1 MAAGRDAAPRG
12 SKREAKTFLVADSN
26 AHDPALA
33 SLFAASAGPVKP
45 PPKSRYQAP
54 PPTKPSKAE
63 AENETPTD
71 EELSELEDAEEADSD
86 AEIAAEDS
94 SLNAQ
99 DAVHAPQALTDEG
112 QSSKTH
118 KKRKRRNEEDDNLE
132 GLYLQNL
139 AREEAKEVEV
149 AQRATKRRKPENGED
164 EDGSS
169 DASEQTSEAEDA
181 DEDGAE
187 AADSDLESTYSI
199 PQHESLN
206 PNKDASE
213 LEKSS
218 RTVFLGNVSTTAIT
232 SKSARKTLLAHLS
245 SFLPSLPVP
254 ANSPPH
260 KVESLRF
267 RSTAFATPI
276 PKKAA
281 FAKKELMEATTKS
294 TNAYAVYSTQAA
306 AREAAKRLNG
316 SVVLDRHLRV
326 DEVAHPAKVD
336 HRRCVFVGNLGFVD
350 DSSAIDA
357 AKDAESGKKE
367 RKKTKPPGDVE
378 EGLWRQL
385 SKAGTVESVRVIRD
399 AKTRVGKGIAYDENG
414 AEAALLYNDKS
425 FPPLLPRKLRV
436 LRAKAQKRNAAK
448 IRPPPPRHAAN
459 GIYNPK
465 PQPEHASLAG
475 RAGKL
480 LGRAGAAQ
488 VLKGQQRP
496 ESGKGIGIGAG
507 IRAPEGFVFEGHR
520 ASSKQGKSG
529 LKLGGAGK
537 KKGKGKGKP
546 TTRSSRRGEA
556 WKAQGGKKG
565 GK

>member
-1 MAAGRDAAPRG
+1 MAVSREATSRS
-12 SKREAKTFLVADSN
+12 SKREAKTSLIADSKT
-26 AHDPALA
+26 HDPALA
-33 SLFAASAGPVKP
+33 SLFAASSGPVKP

-63 AENETPTD
+63 AKDETSTD

-86 AEIAAEDS
+86 AETAAEES
-94 SLNAQ
+94 SPNGQ
-99 DAVHAPQALTDEG
+99 DAAHASQALTDEG

-139 AREEAKEVEV
+139 AKEEAKEVEV
-149 AQRATKRRKPENGED
+149 AQRATKRRKPINGEA
-164 EDGSS
+164 EDGASS
-169 DASEQTSEAEDA
+169 ASEQTSEAED
-181 DEDGAE
+181 EDKNEAE
-187 AADSDLESTYSI
+187 AADSDLESSFSI

-245 SFLPSLPVP
+245 SFLSSLS
-254 ANSPPH
+254 ASTNSPPH

-294 TNAYAVYSTQAA
+294 TNAYAVYSTQTA

-316 SVVLDRHLRV
+316 TVVLDRHLRV

-367 RKKTKPPGDVE
+367 RKKAKPPGDVE
-378 EGLWRQL
+378 EGLWRQFG
-385 SKAGTVESVRVIRD
+385 KAGTVESVRVVRD
-399 AKTRVGKGIAYDENG
+399 PKNRVGKGIAYVQFTDENG

-436 LRAKAQKRNAAK
+436 LRAKAQKRNAGK
-448 IRPPPPRHAAN
+448 NRPAPRPAAN
-459 GIYNPK
+459 GVYNPK
-465 PQPEHASLAG
+465 PQPAHASSPDVLANCSGAPAPRRCGRARDVRAG
-475 RAGKL
+475 RAG
-480 LGRAGAAQ
+480 
-488 VLKGQQRP
+488 
-496 ESGKGIGIGAG
+496 
-507 IRAPEGFVFEGHR
+507 
-520 ASSKQGKSG
+520 
-529 LKLGGAGK
+529 
-537 KKGKGKGKP
+537 
-546 TTRSSRRGEA
+546 
-556 WKAQGGKKG
+556 
-565 GK
+565 